1 MSPDT
6 TIMHN
11 ADGLQKI
18 VCARGSRQNAADACA
33 QRIHYPRIIVSNIH
47 DNDMRSA
54 LRGNYVLRDWL
65 TETSIDQA
73 NVDVFVAQ

>member
-18 VCARGSRQNAADACA
+18 VCARGSRKNAADACA

-47 DNDMRSA
+47 DNDMGSA
-54 LRGNYVLRDWL
+54 LGGNYVLRDWL